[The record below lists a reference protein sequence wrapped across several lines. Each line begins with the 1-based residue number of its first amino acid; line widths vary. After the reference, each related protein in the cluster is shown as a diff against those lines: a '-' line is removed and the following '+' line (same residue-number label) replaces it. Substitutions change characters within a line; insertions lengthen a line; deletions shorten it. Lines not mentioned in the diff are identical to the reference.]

1 MILHVALPILLIL
14 GCAIGIPRLIER
26 LVPETIPGLALGAVL
41 SAGAL
46 WMISAAIF
54 AGVYSLQAPSSQMI
68 ALLGRSDG
76 IWHLLNLG
84 AKAALIWAPVLA
96 LVVTTAPRRWK
107 TAVW

>member
-1 MILHVALPILLIL
+1 
-14 GCAIGIPRLIER
+14 
-26 LVPETIPGLALGAVL
+26 
-41 SAGAL
+41 
-46 WMISAAIF
+46 
-54 AGVYSLQAPSSQMI
+54 MI